1 LEFKYINMKRRPF
14 FRSMLLGALAS
25 GLFSR
30 ETRAADHPAG
40 QESLEPGEIRHMVIF
55 DLSHAEGSVE
65 AKKFLQDGIRIL
77 TGIPVVRNFQAFKQ
91 VSPKNDYQYGFSM
104 VFASRED
111 YSTYNQHPQHVAFV
125 QDRWNKEVSRFLEI
139 DFEDL

>member
-1 LEFKYINMKRRPF
+1 
-14 FRSMLLGALAS
+14 MLLGTLAS

-30 ETRAADHPAG
+30 EARSAVLPAD
-40 QESLEPGEIRHMVIF
+40 QRSLEPGAIQHMVIF
-55 DLSHAEGSVE
+55 DLSCTKGSGE
-65 AKKFLQDGIRIL
+65 AKKFLQDGIEIL

-111 YSTYNQHPQHVAFV
+111 YSTYNQHPHHVAFV
-125 QDRWNKEVSRFLEI
+125 QDRWNKEVTRFLEI
-139 DFEDL
+139 DFENL

>member
-14 FRSMLLGALAS
+14 FKSMVLGTLAS

-30 ETRAADHPAG
+30 EARSADLPSDQG
-40 QESLEPGEIRHMVIF
+40 SLQQGAIQHMVIF
-55 DLSHAEGSVE
+55 DLSYTEGSGE
-65 AKKFLQDGIRIL
+65 AKKFLQDGTRIL

-111 YSTYNQHPQHVAFV
+111 YSTYNQHPHHVAFV
-125 QDRWNKEVSRFLEI
+125 QDRWNKEVTRFLEI
-139 DFEDL
+139 DFAYL

>member
-1 LEFKYINMKRRPF
+1 MV
-14 FRSMLLGALAS
+14 LGTLAS

-30 ETRAADHPAG
+30 EARSADLPSDQG
-40 QESLEPGEIRHMVIF
+40 SLQQGAIQHMVIF
-55 DLSHAEGSVE
+55 DLSYTEGSGE
-65 AKKFLQDGIRIL
+65 AKKFLQDGTRIL

-111 YSTYNQHPQHVAFV
+111 YSTYNQHPHHVAFV
-125 QDRWNKEVSRFLEI
+125 QDRWNKEVTRFLEI
-139 DFEDL
+139 DFAYL

>member
-1 LEFKYINMKRRPF
+1 MKRRPF
-14 FRSMLLGALAS
+14 FKSMVLGTLAS

-30 ETRAADHPAG
+30 EARSADLPSDQG
-40 QESLEPGEIRHMVIF
+40 SLQQGAIQHMVIF
-55 DLSHAEGSVE
+55 DLSYTEGSGE
-65 AKKFLQDGIRIL
+65 AKKFLQDGTRIL

-111 YSTYNQHPQHVAFV
+111 YSTYNQHPHHVAFV
-125 QDRWNKEVSRFLEI
+125 QDRWNKEVTRFLEI
-139 DFEDL
+139 DFAYL